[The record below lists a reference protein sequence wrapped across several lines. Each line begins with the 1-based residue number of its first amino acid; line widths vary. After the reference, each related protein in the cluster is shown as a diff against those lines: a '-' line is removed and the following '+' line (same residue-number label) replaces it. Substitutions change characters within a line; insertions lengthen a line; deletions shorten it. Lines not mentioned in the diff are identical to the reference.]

1 MTSSPATTS
10 WPNLAAMFFSQ
21 AAKLGDK
28 PFLWRKTEGHYHSQS
43 WNQIASRVKNLA
55 NGLIALGVTPGDR
68 VVLASENRPSWVV
81 ADLAIMAIGAIT
93 VPAYTTN
100 TTGDH
105 KHILDD
111 SQAKGVIVSTSK
123 LAANV
128 MPAARTCSTCEFILQ
143 FETDILNSEQG
154 ILSLSIDKAVDD
166 GRKKSTDIETLATT
180 WTADDTASIIYTSGT
195 GGQPKGVMLSHKNL
209 FHNCNGATDALMEL
223 GLDEEIFLSFL
234 PLSHSYEHMA
244 GHFFP
249 MTIGA
254 EIYYAVGIDTL
265 AANMI
270 EAKPTIMTAVPRLY
284 ETMYQR
290 ILAGVRK
297 SGGIKEKLFMK
308 TLELGAKKYADPKS
322 LTITERILDRI
333 LDPLVRD
340 KVRARFGGQLKALVS
355 GGAPLNPEI
364 GLFFTSLGLCIL
376 QGYGQTETA
385 PLISVNRP
393 SKPTMHTVG
402 PPVINTEIKIADD
415 GEILARGDLVMKG
428 YWRNE
433 AATKRVIQDGWVLTG
448 DIGHLDKDGHL
459 IITDRKK
466 DIIVNSGGD
475 NIAPQRIEGILSLT
489 PAIAQAVVF
498 GDKRPHLIA
507 LIVPDDTWLNTW
519 KNETGKNETGKNE
532 DLSTLSVDR
541 DLHSALSKIIS
552 GVNQGLSNIEKI
564 RKFVIA
570 EEKFTTE
577 NEQLTPTQKVRRHK
591 VMDVYGD
598 RLDKLYR

>member
-1 MTSSPATTS
+1 MTSSAITTS
-10 WPNLAAMFFSQ
+10 WPNLAAMFFKQS
-21 AAKLGDK
+21 AKLGDK

-43 WNQIASRVKNLA
+43 WNQIASRIKDLA
-55 NGLIALGVTPGDR
+55 NGLIALGIEPGDR
-68 VVLASENRPSWVV
+68 VVLLSENRPSWVV

-100 TTGDH
+100 TTDDH
-105 KHILDD
+105 KHILND
-111 SQAKGVIVSTSK
+111 SQAKGVIVSTPK

-128 MPAARTCSTCEFILQ
+128 MPAARTYPDCQFIMQ
-143 FETDILNSEQG
+143 FESDILKSEQG
-154 ILSLSIDKAVDD
+154 ILSLSIDSAVDA
-166 GRKKSTDIETLATT
+166 GRKNPTDIEALAAT
-180 WTADDTASIIYTSGT
+180 WAADDTASIIYTSGT

-209 FHNCNGATDALMEL
+209 FHNCNGATDALLEL
-223 GLDEEIFLSFL
+223 GLDEEVFLSFL

-265 AANMI
+265 AANMV

-290 ILAGVRK
+290 ILSGVQK
-297 SGGIKEKLFMK
+297 SGGFKEKLFMK
-308 TLELGAKKYADPKS
+308 TLELGAKKYADPQS
-322 LTITERILDRI
+322 LTITERLIDHI
-333 LDPLVRD
+333 VDTLVRD

-355 GGAPLNPEI
+355 GGAPLHPDI

-402 PPVINTEIKIADD
+402 PPVINTEIKIAGD
-415 GEILARGDLVMKG
+415 GEIMARGDLVMQG

-433 AATKRVIQDGWVLTG
+433 AATKQVIQDGWVLTG
-448 DIGHLDKDGHL
+448 DIGHLDDHGHL

-475 NIAPQRIEGILSLT
+475 NIAPGRIEGILSLT
-489 PAIAQAVVF
+489 EAIAQVVVF

-507 LIVPDDTWLNTW
+507 LIVPDEAWLNTW
-519 KNETGKNETGKNE
+519 KVKVGKNEN
-532 DLSTLSVDR
+532 LSTLSADK
-541 DLHSALSKIIS
+541 DLHSALAKIIS
-552 GVNQGLSNIEKI
+552 DVNQGLSNIEKI
-564 RKFVIA
+564 RKFIIA
-570 EEKFTTE
+570 DEKFTIH

-591 VMDVYGD
+591 VTDVYGE
-598 RLDKLYR
+598 RLNSLYR